1 MLAKVVNHSMTKYN
15 VVMWCNDE
23 ILVNVVAYVI
33 PG

>member
-15 VVMWCNDE
+15 VLMCCNDK
-23 ILVNVVAYVI
+23 ILANVAAYVI